1 MIKSCI
7 NLIVTSTLIL
17 SPIATLSSYS
27 KTQKLGTSHHN
38 KAEVDIAIGLFN
50 SKKVNIQIRIPAK
63 EAYGFEGKTQT
74 AEQDEKVRATDN
86 IIREK
91 ISQIVAFPK
100 EADCKYQIE
109 EIENFEVA
117 SEKFDLPEKGERK
130 KGNVSYWILKADVNA
145 YCNKVMD
152 NQKVVIDFSKDFRE
166 INKIFVTLI
175 GDKKRKVTIHKPSG
189 EVYL

>member
-1 MIKSCI
+1 MIKICI
-7 NLIVTSTLIL
+7 KLIVISTLFI
-17 SPIATLSSYS
+17 SPIATYSSYT
-27 KTQKLGTSHHN
+27 KNQKLGTAHHN

-63 EAYGFEGKTQT
+63 EAYGFEGKSQT

-91 ISQIVAFPK
+91 ISQIIAFPK
-100 EADCKYQIE
+100 EANCKYEIE

-117 SEKFDLPEKGERK
+117 SEKFDLPERGERK
-130 KGNVSYWILKADVNA
+130 KGDVSYWILKADVNA
-145 YCNKVMD
+145 YCNRVMD
-152 NQKVVIDFSKDFRE
+152 NQKVNIDFSKDFKE
-166 INKIFVTLI
+166 ISKIFVTLI
-175 GDKKRKVTIHKPSG
+175 GDKKRKMTIHKPYG